1 MAFGHTVDGVTWQFA
16 DLRELLARASPHR
29 SGDVLAG
36 IAARSAEERMA
47 ARLALAD
54 VPVRAVLVEPVV
66 PYEED
71 DVTRL
76 VVDRLDRAAIAQ
88 VAGLTIGELRDWL
101 LDDATGPA

>member
-1 MAFGHTVDGVTWQFA
+1 MGFAHTVDGVTWSFA
-16 DLRELLARASPHR
+16 DLRELLAKASPHR

-36 IAARSAEERMA
+36 VAAGSAEERMA

-54 VPVRAVLVEPVV
+54 VPVRDVVRTPVV

-76 VVDRLDRAAIAQ
+76 VADRLDAAALAP
-88 VAGLTIGELRDWL
+88 VAHLTVGELRE
-101 LDDATGPA
+101 